1 MGNGY
6 EPITEADE
14 LAAVRL
20 QARRVNVRSVM
31 ATAVV
36 VALLL
41 TFV

>member
-6 EPITEADE
+6 EPITDE
-14 LAAVRL
+14 DERAAVRL

-31 ATAVV
+31 ATAIV